1 MILHGG
7 IYKHTQVCSEKL
19 VYTLLPFF
27 LTTGKY
33 SRISVTNALST
44 PIFMDNIGCQGTEN
58 KLIEC
63 GYHTD
68 TSEDSHS
75 GDIWIDCSDSSIA
88 TNDEFMS
95 SNSNDADIEARTNAA
110 LALAVV
116 IPICFIILA
125 IALVICIKRGLI
137 CQKMKWVGSYQ
148 LKLLLT

>member
-1 MILHGG
+1 MFHFS
-7 IYKHTQVCSEKL
+7 YHS
-19 VYTLLPFF
+19 FF
-27 LTTGKY
+27 TTGKH
-33 SRISVTNALST
+33 SRIPGTNALST

-75 GDIWIDCSDSSIA
+75 GDIWIDCSDSSTA
-88 TNDEFMS
+88 TNDELMS
-95 SNSNDADIEARTNAA
+95 SSSDDTELEARTNAA

-116 IPICFIILA
+116 IPICFIVLA

-137 CQKMKWVGSYQ
+137 RQKMKWVGLY
-148 LKLLLT
+148 